1 MATPGNWRVWAK
13 KILKQFHIGG
23 QRGDTVALTFAREL
37 GRRQSAQRGER
48 LGTEECEQMECHIVV
63 QILFN
68 VSGDATQKS
77 TDNHHDDGGRNAHA
91 PHRITGRV
99 RKSQR

>member
-1 MATPGNWRVWAK
+1 MGK
-13 KILKQFHIGG
+13 EDLKQFHIGG
-23 QRGDTVALTFAREL
+23 QHGDKVALTFAREL

-77 TDNHHDDGGRNAHA
+77 TDNHHDDGGRNTHA
-91 PHRITGRV
+91 PHRITG
-99 RKSQR
+99 KCK